1 MNRRISINSGIAVPQ
16 SFITKGKQRLKQHV
30 DTVYLNNGDEFE
42 IELYNP
48 YKMKILATIEI
59 NGESIGS
66 GIVLRPA
73 ERVFLE
79 RYLNEARK
87 FVFQTYFVDGQKKEV
102 QDAIE
107 DNGDV
112 TIKFYK
118 EKSPNTWL
126 INNMPTTTFTGN
138 SYITRTS
145 NVFSNGGT
153 ITYTSGSPLIYTTTN
168 TGGINTTLT
177 SSTAFYNSSMTPD
190 QNLETGRIEK
200 GSISNQQF
208 ISNDTEF
215 VSYPEVTQWWKI
227 KPLSTK
233 PLISEDLIV
242 YCTECGA
249 KRKKDNHKFCPHCGT
264 KY

>member
-1 MNRRISINSGIAVPQ
+1 MNRKISINSGIAVPQ
-16 SFITKGKQRLKQHV
+16 SFITKGKQRLKQHI
-30 DTVYLNNGDEFE
+30 DTVYLKNGDEFE

-87 FVFQTYFVDGQKKEV
+87 FVFQTYFVDGQNKEV
-102 QDAIE
+102 QKAIE

-118 EKSPNTWL
+118 QKSPNTWP
-126 INNMPTTTFTGN
+126 ITNFVTTTFSGN
-138 SYITRTS
+138 SYTTRTS
-145 NVFSNGGT
+145 DTFLNGGT
-153 ITYTSGSPLIYTTTN
+153 ITYTTGSPLIYTSTN
-168 TGGINTTLT
+168 TGGINSTLT
-177 SSTAFYNSSMTPD
+177 SSTAFYNSGATPS
-190 QNLETGRIEK
+190 QNLETGRVEK
-200 GSISNQQF
+200 GSTSSQQF
-208 ISNDTEF
+208 TSDNTEF
-215 VSYPEVTQWWKI
+215 NSYPDLTQWWKI

-233 PLISEDLIV
+233 PLISEDLVV